1 MKKKEVL
8 KGILGYGAVAV
19 ISACLF
25 LFVLKIAYVSGNS
38 MNDTYKDGD
47 TLLCSRLSTP
57 KRGDIVICDTDLK
70 KTLVKRVIGTAGDTI
85 YIDFETGEVRVN
97 GEVLSEP
104 YIKEP
109 TYLDAGAFEYPITVP
124 EGCYFVMGDNRNH
137 SSDSRDK
144 NVGYIKADQVQG
156 KVLCKIPF

>member
-1 MKKKEVL
+1 MKKKKVF

-19 ISACLF
+19 MSACLF
-25 LFVLKIAYVSGNS
+25 LFVLEIAYVSGNS

-47 TLLCSRLSTP
+47 ALLCLRLSAP
-57 KRGDIVICDTDLK
+57 KRGDVIICNTDLE
-70 KTLVKRVIGTAGDTI
+70 KTLVKRVIGTAGDTV
-85 YIDFETGEVRVN
+85 YIDFETGRVKVN
-97 GEVLSEP
+97 GEVLTEP

-124 EGCYFVMGDNRNH
+124 EGCYFVMGDNRNY

-144 NVGYIKADQVQG
+144 NVGYIRAEQIQG
-156 KVLCKIPF
+156 KVLFKIPF